1 MEQTVSWME
10 GISTEQRLQWLRQYN
25 DFSEEGGAPL
35 CRYELGQ
42 RALCRDVL
50 EEYGL
55 DQVVQG
61 KSGLERMFALLDW
74 VCGAFRHEGVGRLPA
89 ERDPRAIVEQCKA
102 EGGTNCRGLSLLLAQ
117 LLRAY
122 GTPAR
127 HVTCLPYQDVF
138 RDCHVVVEAYWR
150 EQGQWVMLDPT
161 YCLAVRDGTGRWLS
175 LWDLRKAIEQGGALV
190 PRETICYNGGP
201 YTIEEY
207 RAYMAKNLFRF
218 ALVKELVHGGDGE
231 QTLLE
236 PRGYS
241 SELVPQQER
250 SHSAAAFWAAP

>member
-1 MEQTVSWME
+1 MSDPGERVAPRRLMGLAVPALGVLAAEPLYVLVDTAVVGHLGAVPLAGLALGGTLFTLVSSQLTFLTY
-10 GISTEQRLQWLRQYN
+10 GTTARTSRLH
-25 DFSEEGGAPL
+25 GAG
-35 CRYELGQ
+35 R
-42 RALCRDVL
+42 RADAV
-50 EEYGL
+50 
-55 DQVVQG
+55 
-61 KSGLERMFALLDW
+61 A
-74 VCGAFRHEGVGRLPA
+74 EGVQATWLGVGVGVAL
-89 ERDPRAIVEQCKA
+89 
-102 EGGTNCRGLSLLLAQ
+102 LLLAQ

-201 YTIEEY
+201 YTMEEY